1 MPPLNYIDATEFCE
15 TSGSKVG
22 WISMSDAENYAKD
35 ILAGNITGHQV
46 EPPFLFWTGVFR
58 IDDFYFQNDTQILE
72 LDGFPGAEFWATT
85 ISGNEYRDLRHGRY
99 ASMSPCS
106 HGVVTLFRL
115 GLDSQKDLNGKLTNR
130 HANYVATCF
139 CKVFDWRKVFQIRND
154 YKFFNF
160 FATSESI
167 I

>member
-22 WISMSDAENYAKD
+22 WISISDAENYAKD
-35 ILAGNITGHQV
+35 IFAGNITGHQV

-58 IDDFYFQNDTQILE
+58 IDDLYFQNDTQILE
-72 LDGFPGAEFWATT
+72 LDGFPEAEFWSMT
-85 ISGNEYRDLRHGRY
+85 ISGNEYRDHGRS
-99 ASMSPCS
+99 ASLSPCS
-106 HGVVTLFRL
+106 QGVVTLSRL
-115 GLDSQKDLNGKLTNR
+115 RLDSQKDLNGKLTNR
-130 HANYVATCF
+130 HADYVATCF

-160 FATSESI
+160 FATSELI